1 MDSIVFKDRLKL
13 AMTEACINGAE
24 LAEACGTSKSS
35 ICRYLKGERIPKPT
49 TITKMANVL
58 QVSVFWLLGDDDAT
72 PVRSKVKIPNSLPS
86 FYPEL
91 LNSNNSISLKN
102 ENAFIEPNKLGF
114 ERKNKDIIFYC

>member
-72 PVRSKVKIPNSLPS
+72 PVRSKVKIPKYNPIDYSKLTHANRLRLQGYYQALLDIQAKNS
-86 FYPEL
+86 E
-91 LNSNNSISLKN
+91 
-102 ENAFIEPNKLGF
+102 
-114 ERKNKDIIFYC
+114 II